1 MKGYLGP
8 YGARE
13 KKSSAC
19 RATAFFR
26 LSLILFL
33 AVFISIL
40 PAAAQTIHMP
50 GNVAPGDPFL
60 CWMASDRPVISAS
73 AFLKSSDGKNLSSA
87 ESFFMPSEGEGY
99 LYGFLLAIPT
109 KAAPGPGSL
118 HVSAVFDGSGAGSDP
133 RDKAEVSADF
143 VIEAKQFMKEDI
155 ALDKANTAIRA
166 KPDPAKAAESKVFA
180 DIFDT
185 RDPTAL
191 FAMDPMVKPLSVA
204 WRETAGFGDERRYIY
219 DGGGGDSTIHGG
231 IDLGAKTG
239 SEVLACAPGRVVF
252 AGLRIVTGNTLVLEH
267 LPGLFSLYMHL
278 SAIEVAEGDMVGGG
292 EPIGRVGSTGL
303 STGPHLHWEIRV
315 GNVSVNPYYWLS
327 RSLLSRPPLDK
338 DADSSKIKPP
348 AEGR

>member
-1 MKGYLGP
+1 MKGYLRP
-8 YGARE
+8 YGACE
-13 KKSSAC
+13 KKTSAC
-19 RATAFFR
+19 RATAFIR
-26 LSLILFL
+26 PSLILFL

-40 PAAAQTIHMP
+40 PAAAQTVLMP

-118 HVSAVFDGSGAGSDP
+118 LVSAAFDGSGPGSDP

-143 VIEAKQFMKEDI
+143 VIEPKKFMKEDI
-155 ALDKANTAIRA
+155 PLDKANTEIRA
-166 KPDPAKAAESKVFA
+166 KPDPAKTAESKVFA
-180 DIFDT
+180 DIFDA

-191 FAMDPMVKPLSVA
+191 FAMGPMVKPLSVP

-239 SEVLACAPGRVVF
+239 SEVLACA
-252 AGLRIVTGNTLVLEH
+252 
-267 LPGLFSLYMHL
+267 
-278 SAIEVAEGDMVGGG
+278 
-292 EPIGRVGSTGL
+292 
-303 STGPHLHWEIRV
+303 
-315 GNVSVNPYYWLS
+315 
-327 RSLLSRPPLDK
+327 
-338 DADSSKIKPP
+338 
-348 AEGR
+348 